1 MPAATAYVSIMQCKH
16 PCHAIFQT
24 FKHATC
30 LTLSMKSVET
40 PLLGGPNW
48 GTCSKQNLNDVAMS
62 MSIATVQPLSF

>member
-1 MPAATAYVSIMQCKH
+1 
-16 PCHAIFQT
+16 
-24 FKHATC
+24 
-30 LTLSMKSVET
+30 MKSVET